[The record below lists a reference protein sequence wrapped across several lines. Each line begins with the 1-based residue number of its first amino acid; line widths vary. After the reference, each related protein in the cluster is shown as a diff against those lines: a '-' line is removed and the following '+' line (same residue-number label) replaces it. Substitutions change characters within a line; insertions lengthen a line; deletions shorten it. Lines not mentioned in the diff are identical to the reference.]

1 MFYVDLEA
9 DVLDESFQPV
19 LAALKENTDYLRI
32 LGSY

>member
-9 DVLDESFQPV
+9 DIESPSFRPV
-19 LAALKENTDYLRI
+19 IEALEKRTDYLRV

>member
-9 DVLDESFQPV
+9 DIESASCKPVLDQLE
-19 LAALKENTDYLRI
+19 KNTDYLRV